1 MNNLKSKFLLLAL
14 SIGLTTFC
22 QTRPNIFFEYSN
34 PPKWQKN
41 ASGEFEVSKDGY
53 KYKSSE
59 FVLIEIPDG
68 NVLIV
73 YSLTEDVTFI
83 CKNYNT
89 VPNEIPVKI
98 IMPTGSRISFPNT
111 VYYAKADGTYWVF
124 DKGKFI
130 KGKLDDSGIC
140 IYNCGDQ
147 QRYYRYIGENGIT
160 YAIKAGV
167 RPYGTG
173 FSTYIQLPKEE
184 LVSIPT
190 W

>member
-1 MNNLKSKFLLLAL
+1 MAL
-14 SIGLTTFC
+14 SVGLTTFC
-22 QTRPNIFFEYSN
+22 QTRPNTFFEYSN

-41 ASGEFEVSKDGY
+41 ASGELEISKDGY
-53 KYKSSE
+53 KYKSAE
-59 FVLIEIPDG
+59 FILIEIPNG
-68 NVLIV
+68 NALIV
-73 YSLTEDVTFI
+73 YSITEDVTFI

-89 VPNEIPVKI
+89 VPNEIPIKI
-98 IMPTGSRISFPNT
+98 IMPSGSRISFPNT

-124 DKGKFI
+124 DKGNFI

-140 IYNCGDQ
+140 IYNCGEQ

-167 RPYGTG
+167 RPNGTG

-184 LVSIPT
+184 LISIPT